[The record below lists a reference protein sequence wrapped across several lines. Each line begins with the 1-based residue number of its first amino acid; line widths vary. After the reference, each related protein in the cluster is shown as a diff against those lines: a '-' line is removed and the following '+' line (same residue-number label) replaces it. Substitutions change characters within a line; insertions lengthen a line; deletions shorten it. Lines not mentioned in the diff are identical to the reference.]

1 MKIYEN
7 DNKTENII
15 NQLLNIWEQSVR
27 ATHLFLSGEE
37 IEQIKKYVPQA
48 VGFYQHL
55 VFEIYKRTD
64 LDEEK
69 NPYPLLYMKL

>member
-1 MKIYEN
+1 MTK
-7 DNKTENII
+7 NII

-55 VFEIYKRTD
+55 GFEIYKRTD

>member
-15 NQLLNIWEQSVR
+15 NQLLNIWQQSVR

-55 VFEIYKRTD
+55 GFEIYKRTD
-64 LDEEK
+64 LDEEE

>member
-15 NQLLNIWEQSVR
+15 KQLLNIWQQSVR

-55 VFEIYKRTD
+55 GFEIYKRTD
-64 LDEEK
+64 LDEEE